1 MAENNGMSTSKVLF
15 EKGKAGYAAV
25 YLISPE
31 DQRSLREVKKAAG
44 ELGRK
49 LFYWTWG
56 KGLIEDGKARATYE
70 ANTEL
75 PPGVL
80 EFLHTEVSKKDSRGN
95 ATSTKIPEKCII
107 VLRLFHHIV
116 DDPMIQAQ
124 LLDLIPEFKM
134 SQRMLVIQTPVIKMP
149 PELEKELALVEMTLP
164 GEAELNEVLQ
174 GIITGTGLSNDKK
187 PSAERTKELI
197 EAAKG
202 LTASEAENAFSLALL
217 RPRIRNKNAPPEALW
232 DPKVVLDEKCQAL
245 RKTGLLEYI
254 PVDESGLTNVG
265 GLDHLKDWVRLRKN
279 AFSDKAREFGLPQ
292 PKGILL
298 VGPPGAGKS
307 LCAKAISSEL
317 HKPLLK
323 LDMGK
328 LFGSLV
334 GQSEA
339 NIRLAISIA
348 EAVAPCIL
356 WLDEI
361 EKGVAGASAGALDSG
376 VGARVLGTLL
386 TWMQEKTSPVFV
398 YATANDVTALPP
410 ELLRKGRFDEM
421 FSVDL
426 PSPRERKEILSIHL
440 AKRKRG
446 ALASST
452 ENYQGATM
460 TLDVLSGD
468 ITEGFTGAEIE
479 GSIIEAMYAAFD
491 DKERDL
497 KLSDLA
503 TAFDNTQ
510 PISKTMAER
519 LGKLREW
526 CKVRTRP
533 ANKTETAAQAT
544 VSTAPTQAG
553 APGRKVAMN

>member
-1 MAENNGMSTSKVLF
+1 MSEQMSTSKVLF

-25 YLISPE
+25 YMVSPE
-31 DQRSLREVKKAAG
+31 DQRSLREVKKAAA

-49 LFYWTWG
+49 LFYWTEG
-56 KGLIEDGKARATYE
+56 KGLIEDGKARASYE
-70 ANTEL
+70 PNTEG
-75 PPGVL
+75 PPDVL
-80 EFLHTEVSKKDSRGN
+80 NFIKEQCNPQAR
-95 ATSTKIPEKCII
+95 STKIPEKSIV
-107 VLRLFHHIV
+107 VLRLFHHFLEASL
-116 DDPMIQAQ
+116 IQAQ
-124 LLDLIPEFKM
+124 LLDIIPDLKM
-134 SQRMLVIQTPVIKMP
+134 SQRMIVIQSPVIKMP

-164 GEAELNEVLQ
+164 GTVELQEVLQ
-174 GIITGTGLSNDKK
+174 GIITGTDLPADKR
-187 PSAERTKELI
+187 PSPERTAELI

-217 RPRIRNKNAPPEALW
+217 RPRLRNKNAPATALW

-245 RKTGLLEYI
+245 KKTGLLEYI
-254 PVDESGLTNVG
+254 PVDESGLANVG

-279 AFSDKAREFGLPQ
+279 AFTEKARVFGLPQ

-339 NIRLAISIA
+339 NIRLAIAIA

-426 PSPRERKEILSIHL
+426 PSMRERKEILNIHL
-440 AKRKRG
+440 NKRKRG
-446 ALASST
+446 SVATST
-452 ENYQGATM
+452 EKFQGATL
-460 TLDVLSGD
+460 TLDVLAGD
-468 ITEGFTGAEIE
+468 TTEGFTGAEIE
-479 GSIIEAMYAAFD
+479 GALIESMYAAFD
-491 DKERDL
+491 DNEREV
-497 KLSDLA
+497 KLSDLQ
-503 TAFDNTQ
+503 TAFDSTQ
-510 PISKTMAER
+510 PISKTMQER
-519 LGKLREW
+519 LGRLREW

-533 ANKTETAAQAT
+533 ANKTEPQVVQVAAGSAP
-544 VSTAPTQAG
+544 APTTPPQVG
-553 APGRKVAMN
+553 APGRKVSMN